1 MAFRLYS
8 TDDGRVPA
16 WEYLPCEALRPRA
29 GLCLNLDS
37 ASGQLEVS
45 KTPGYVCMREEEATV
60 AAGTLIPVVKIQKDQ
75 IWESELDGATT
86 LGAGA
91 AIDVDTTGLFIDGDA
106 STDKVFLL
114 TAVESTDA
122 GATVRGRFVK

>member
-16 WEYLPCEALRPRA
+16 WEYLPCEALRPRT
-29 GLCLNLDS
+29 GLCMNLDS
-37 ASGQLEVS
+37 TSGQLEVS
-45 KTPGYVCMREEEATV
+45 KTPGYICMREEADVV
-60 AAGTLIPVVKIQKDQ
+60 AAGTLIPVVKIQRDQ
-75 IWESELDGATT
+75 VWESELDGATSFGS
-86 LGAGA
+86 GAVV
-91 AIDVDTTGLFIDGDA
+91 DVNTYGLLIDGDA

-114 TAVESTDA
+114 TTVESTDA

>member
-16 WEYLPCEALRPRA
+16 WEYLPCEALRPRV

-37 ASGQLEVS
+37 TSGQLKVS
-45 KTPGYVCMREEEATV
+45 KTPGYICMREEPAAV
-60 AAGTLIPVVKIQKDQ
+60 AAGTLIPVVKILKDQ

-86 LGAGA
+86 SGVGA
-91 AIDVDTTGLFIDGDA
+91 AIDVNAAGLLIDGDA
-106 STDKVFLL
+106 SSDKVFLL
-114 TAVESTDA
+114 TALDGTTT
-122 GATVRGRFVK
+122 GAAVRGRFVK